1 MIIVMVAFS
10 LIVSLSNDTGG
21 QFRFIDVPDFTSI
34 QECEGYRK
42 ALIAQSIKSRDI
54 TFISR
59 CGPSNEPAVYDSFAL
74 PVQMEKP
81 NA

>member
-10 LIVSLSNDTGG
+10 LIVSLSNDAGG
-21 QFRFIDVPDFTSI
+21 QFRFIDVPDFTSM

-42 ALIAQSIKSRDI
+42 ALVAQAVKIRDI

-59 CGPSNEPAVYDSFAL
+59 CGPANEPAVYDSFAL
-74 PVQMEKP
+74 PAPIEKP